1 LFLLSPPSKNPNFF
15 PQKTKLSLRIQK
27 RTENGRDPDSQV
39 SSLHNPILKNS
50 SESLIRRRSRL
61 KKEKELG
68 DIEREGMKKREK

>member
-1 LFLLSPPSKNPNFF
+1 
-15 PQKTKLSLRIQK
+15 
-27 RTENGRDPDSQV
+27 
-39 SSLHNPILKNS
+39 LKNS